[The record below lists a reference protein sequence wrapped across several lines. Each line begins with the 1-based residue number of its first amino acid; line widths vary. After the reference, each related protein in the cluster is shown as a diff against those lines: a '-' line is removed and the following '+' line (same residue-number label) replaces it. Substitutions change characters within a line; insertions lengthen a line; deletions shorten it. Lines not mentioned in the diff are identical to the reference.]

1 MWYAS
6 LLWSLLTAFTAAVL
20 ISAGAWDV
28 RIRHVPDW
36 HWAAVSAAGI
46 ACASMIW
53 LGSAPDVSV
62 AAYAV
67 SSAVLAA
74 YMLSEKVPGA
84 VALPLA
90 AAVVAGAYAE
100 TGCAALLGPPA
111 AFAAFLCMYVSGLIR
126 GGADAKA
133 LMSLSLAFPAYP
145 AISGLPLYWAPSWP
159 ASLVLCLPV
168 SVLSLA
174 AMFTAA
180 PMLLLGVCNAFRG
193 TSGRGMF
200 TEFVMP
206 TDKARAS
213 FVWTLEDH
221 MGGRVVRTAPS
232 EDPGALDRLE
242 EAGIRTVRAT
252 PMVPFVA
259 FIAAGFLATAVLGN
273 PLFALFREK
282 GPGCGRLPDLVRP
295 DTGLAFVNRYKNYW
309 MYIPS
314 SSHGNNHVFENRL
327 TMFSLCLQHE
337 HLSPS
342 RETMSTRYPSLL
354 MTAVPHS
361 GQ

>member
-28 RIRHVPDW
+28 RIRRVPDW

-46 ACASMIW
+46 VCVSMLW
-53 LGSAPDVSV
+53 LGSVPDVSV
-62 AAYAV
+62 AAYAI

-74 YMLSEKVPGA
+74 YMLSERVPGA
-84 VALPLA
+84 VALPSA
-90 AAVVAGAYAE
+90 AAVSIGAFAE
-100 TGCAALLGPPA
+100 TGCAGLLGPPV
-111 AFAAFLCMYVSGLIR
+111 AFAVFLCMYASGLIR

-145 AISGLPLYWAPSWP
+145 AIGGLPLYWAPSWP
-159 ASLVLCLPV
+159 VSAVLCLPV
-168 SVLSLA
+168 SALSLA
-174 AMFTAA
+174 AMFTAV
-180 PMLLLGVCNAFRG
+180 PMLLLGVRNAFHG
-193 TSGRGMF
+193 VCGRGMF
-200 TEFVMP
+200 TERVMP
-206 TDKARAS
+206 TGKARAS

-221 MGGRVVRTAPS
+221 MGGKVVRTAPS

-242 EAGIRTVRAT
+242 KAGIGTVRTT

-282 GPGCGRLPDLVRP
+282 GA
-295 DTGLAFVNRYKNYW
+295 GLRTA
-309 MYIPS
+309 S
-314 SSHGNNHVFENRL
+314 GS
-327 TMFSLCLQHE
+327 C
-337 HLSPS
+337 PS
-342 RETMSTRYPSLL
+342 RRRFVIRQPI
-354 MTAVPHS
+354 
-361 GQ
+361 